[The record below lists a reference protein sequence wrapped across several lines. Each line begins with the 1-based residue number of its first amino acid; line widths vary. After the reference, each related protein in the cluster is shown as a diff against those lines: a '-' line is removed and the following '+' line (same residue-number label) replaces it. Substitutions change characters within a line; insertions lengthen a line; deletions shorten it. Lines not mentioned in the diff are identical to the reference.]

1 MKQSEFKLLNYI
13 RKYGLKD
20 NYRTISENLDIS
32 IGNISTLIKSFIS
45 KNYINKQGLT
55 KIGLDAL
62 KPYKV
67 NNAVILAAGPSSRFV
82 PLSLELPKGLFKV
95 RGEVLIERQ
104 IKQLINAGIKNI
116 TVVLGYKK
124 ELFFYLKDKYDV
136 DIIINQNFNV
146 KNNIE
151 SIFLAKDKIDSTY
164 ICSCDDYFV
173 SNPFDKYEYKSF
185 YASVYLDNPTHEM
198 YAITN
203 KKDEITKLVK
213 GLSEGNILLGHSY
226 WDNDFSN
233 KFLSLISEVRK
244 SGEYDKDFWEK
255 LLSDNISKMPAMAIK
270 KYPDNSI
277 FEFDSLEELRK
288 FDDKYVNN
296 TESKIMKNICCV
308 LNCNENDITNLK
320 PIYEGLTNTSFIFEV
335 GEKKYVYRQP
345 GDGTNKIINRKHE
358 KEVLE
363 FAKRHNFDSTYLYL
377 DEDEGWKISHYVENY
392 REPDYNSKEDSNIVI
407 DILKK
412 LHSTFDERIDW
423 EFIPFDEALKI
434 EKSID
439 PKILNEMNDFDD
451 IKQNIKAIYE
461 TVKNDNVKKC
471 ICHCDTY
478 KHNWMIK
485 KDQTILIDWEY
496 AGLSDPGVD
505 VGYYIVDAKYDY
517 KTAISLIKKYLGNEA
532 NDELIHHFLSYTAII
547 AYYWF
552 VWALYKESLGN
563 DMGESL
569 YNWYLMAKYFSNKIL
584 SQNSI
589 DNRCQFD
596 LLVLCKQA
604 KLLDNNIRD
613 ISNKLGYSWSNII
626 NNLEISVKK
635 GYLELNNNQFS
646 VTEKALKALEK
657 FRVRRAIILA
667 AGFGSRMMPATANR
681 PKPLIKVNGK
691 RIIDSLLDALLE
703 NNITEIYIVRGYKKE
718 KFDELLDKYPMIK
731 FIDNDDYDTTN
742 NISSLLKVINYLDN
756 TYICEADFIV
766 YNSEIISEYHYS
778 SNYLGAKVKETDDWS
793 FKQDL
798 NGGFACNY
806 KKGNTNCYQAYGISF
821 WNKQDSKKLR
831 NYLPKMFSSDNGHQK
846 FWEMC
851 VFEDYASSFKVEI
864 NECKK
869 SDIIE
874 IDSYK
879 ELCEL
884 DNSYIEKETIC
895 NNQ

>member
-320 PIYEGLTNTSFIFEV
+320 PIY
-335 GEKKYVYRQP
+335 
-345 GDGTNKIINRKHE
+345 
-358 KEVLE
+358 
-363 FAKRHNFDSTYLYL
+363 
-377 DEDEGWKISHYVENY
+377 
-392 REPDYNSKEDSNIVI
+392 
-407 DILKK
+407 
-412 LHSTFDERIDW
+412 
-423 EFIPFDEALKI
+423 
-434 EKSID
+434 
-439 PKILNEMNDFDD
+439 
-451 IKQNIKAIYE
+451 
-461 TVKNDNVKKC
+461 
-471 ICHCDTY
+471 
-478 KHNWMIK
+478 
-485 KDQTILIDWEY
+485 
-496 AGLSDPGVD
+496 
-505 VGYYIVDAKYDY
+505 
-517 KTAISLIKKYLGNEA
+517 
-532 NDELIHHFLSYTAII
+532 
-547 AYYWF
+547 
-552 VWALYKESLGN
+552 
-563 DMGESL
+563 
-569 YNWYLMAKYFSNKIL
+569 
-584 SQNSI
+584 
-589 DNRCQFD
+589 
-596 LLVLCKQA
+596 
-604 KLLDNNIRD
+604 
-613 ISNKLGYSWSNII
+613 
-626 NNLEISVKK
+626 
-635 GYLELNNNQFS
+635 
-646 VTEKALKALEK
+646 
-657 FRVRRAIILA
+657 
-667 AGFGSRMMPATANR
+667 
-681 PKPLIKVNGK
+681 
-691 RIIDSLLDALLE
+691 
-703 NNITEIYIVRGYKKE
+703 
-718 KFDELLDKYPMIK
+718 
-731 FIDNDDYDTTN
+731 
-742 NISSLLKVINYLDN
+742 
-756 TYICEADFIV
+756 
-766 YNSEIISEYHYS
+766 
-778 SNYLGAKVKETDDWS
+778 
-793 FKQDL
+793 
-798 NGGFACNY
+798 
-806 KKGNTNCYQAYGISF
+806 
-821 WNKQDSKKLR
+821 
-831 NYLPKMFSSDNGHQK
+831 
-846 FWEMC
+846 
-851 VFEDYASSFKVEI
+851 
-864 NECKK
+864 
-869 SDIIE
+869 
-874 IDSYK
+874 
-879 ELCEL
+879 
-884 DNSYIEKETIC
+884 
-895 NNQ
+895 